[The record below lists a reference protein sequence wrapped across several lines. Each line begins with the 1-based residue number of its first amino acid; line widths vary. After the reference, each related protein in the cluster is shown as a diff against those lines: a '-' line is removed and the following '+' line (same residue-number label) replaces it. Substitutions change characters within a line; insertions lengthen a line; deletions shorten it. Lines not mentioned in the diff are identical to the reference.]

1 MQKKKEEKTQMEA
14 RERIIHPI
22 PPFYRPDSRILI
34 LGSFPSVK
42 SRECGF
48 FYGHKRNRF
57 WKVLSSVLGSDEPVT
72 VEEKKAFLAREHI
85 ALWDSLESCEIH
97 ASSDSSI
104 RKARPNDLSV
114 ILEAAD
120 IRQIFCNGEK
130 AYSYYD
136 RMIRPVTGRKAV
148 RLPSTSPANAAWSA
162 DRLVRAW
169 DAVREPLGVL
179 PAECG
184 QVLLS
189 WYDRNR
195 RILPW
200 REAPSAYH
208 VWISEIMLQQTRVE
222 AVKKYYDRWI
232 RRLPDPAALA
242 AVEDEELMKLWEGLG
257 YYNRVRNLKKA
268 AISVMEDWGGAL
280 PGDYENLKSLPGIG
294 DYTAGA
300 IASIA
305 FGIRVPAVDGNAIRI
320 VSRMLAEEREIDR
333 ESVKR
338 EIRER
343 IFRIM
348 PKERPGDFNQALMD
362 LGASVCLPGG
372 RPLCESCPWESKC
385 ISARRG
391 SQDKYPVRKKKK
403 ERKKED
409 LTVFLIIIKD
419 RVCLHKRPSTGL
431 LADMW
436 EFPNLAGDCPP
447 DAAAD
452 YADKVLGLSDYSLE
466 SAGKGKHVFTHVEWQ
481 MRGYRIRADHLPER
495 VIREKDLVLV
505 TEEELQST
513 YAVPSA
519 FETFKKEL
527 LDKEPA
533 GSGQT

>member
-1 MQKKKEEKTQMEA
+1 
-14 RERIIHPI
+14 
-22 PPFYRPDSRILI
+22 
-34 LGSFPSVK
+34 
-42 SRECGF
+42 
-48 FYGHKRNRF
+48 
-57 WKVLSSVLGSDEPVT
+57 
-72 VEEKKAFLAREHI
+72 
-85 ALWDSLESCEIH
+85 
-97 ASSDSSI
+97 
-104 RKARPNDLSV
+104 
-114 ILEAAD
+114 
-120 IRQIFCNGEK
+120 
-130 AYSYYD
+130 
-136 RMIRPVTGRKAV
+136 MIRPVTGRKAV

-257 YYNRVRNLKKA
+257 YYNRARNLKKA

-409 LTVFLIIIKD
+409 LTVFLIIIKN

-436 EFPNLAGDCPP
+436 EFPNLAGNCPP

-452 YADKVLGLSDYSLE
+452 YADKVLGLSDYRLE
-466 SAGKGKHVFTHVEWQ
+466 SAGKGRHVFTHVEWQ